1 MFSRETW
8 RVALE
13 ALRQNKLRALL
24 AMLGVVIGTGC
35 IVLVVTVALTGRQYI
50 IAQIEAVG
58 ANLVY
63 ADHINPSTDQAS
75 TLGDEITLGDLAAVK
90 AEVPQVVAA
99 AGTHDIPMTVI
110 VGGDQRAIT
119 LVGVTQQFQQIRNL
133 DVLDGRFF
141 DDADMASHSKVCL
154 LTKDLAALM
163 FPGGGA
169 VGQVARL
176 GELSFTVIG
185 VFQERVA
192 TFGQSEIQQESVLIP
207 FSLLQYYTGATYI
220 KTLYAQADGPEA
232 VPLVTGEVARV
243 LSSRHREGAR
253 YRVQNLTSILN
264 AAKRISSALTITLLI
279 VAVIALV
286 ISGIGIMN
294 IMLVTVTERTREI
307 GVRMAVGARRR
318 EILQQFLLES
328 LLISGS
334 GALLGI
340 LGAISISVL
349 VQPLLPS
356 HLTVPISWVSVVV
369 ALGASAATGV
379 LFGYL
384 PARRA
389 AGLQPVESLRHE

>member
-1 MFSRETW
+1 VVLTIPW

-13 ALRQNKLRALL
+13 ALRQNKMRALL
-24 AMLGVVIGTGC
+24 AMLGVVIGTAC
-35 IVLVVTVALTGRQYI
+35 IVLVVTVALTGKQYI

-58 ANLVY
+58 ANIVY
-63 ADHINPSTDQAS
+63 ADHVSASSDQAS
-75 TLGDEITLGDLAAVK
+75 TLGDQMTLGDLEAVQ
-90 AEVPQVVAA
+90 AEIPQVAAA
-99 AGTHDIPMTVI
+99 AGTHDVSMTVI
-110 VGGDQRAIT
+110 VGGNERPIT
-119 LVGVTQQFQQIRNL
+119 LVGVTEEFQRIRNL
-133 DVLDGRFF
+133 DVIAGRFF
-141 DDADMASHSKVCL
+141 DATDMAAHSKVCL

-163 FPGGGA
+163 FPAGGA
-169 VGQVARL
+169 VGRVARI

-207 FSLLQYYTGATYI
+207 FSLLQYYTGETYI
-220 KTLYAQADGPEA
+220 KTLYAQADRPES
-232 VPLVTGEVARV
+232 VPLVTRAVDRV
-243 LSSRHREGAR
+243 LHERHREGAR

-264 AAKRISSALTITLLI
+264 AAKRISSALTITLLL

-307 GVRMAVGARRR
+307 GVRMAVGARRH
-318 EILQQFLLES
+318 EILQQFLLEA
-328 LLISGS
+328 LIISGS
-334 GALLGI
+334 GAIIGI
-340 LGAISISVL
+340 FAAVSLSVI

-356 HLTVPISWVSVVV
+356 HITVPISWVSVVV
-369 ALGASAATGV
+369 ALGASAATGIF
-379 LFGYL
+379 FGYL

>member
-13 ALRQNKLRALL
+13 ALRQNKMRALL

>member
-1 MFSRETW
+1 MMTIPW

-13 ALRQNKLRALL
+13 ALRQNKVRALL
-24 AMLGVVIGTGC
+24 AMLGVVIGTAC
-35 IVLVVTVALTGRQYI
+35 IVLVVTVALTGKQYI

-58 ANLVY
+58 ANIVY
-63 ADHINPSTDQAS
+63 ADHVSASSDQAS
-75 TLGDEITLGDLAAVK
+75 TLGDQITLGDLEAVQ
-90 AEVPQVVAA
+90 AEIPEVVAA
-99 AGTHDIPMTVI
+99 AGTHDVSMTVV
-110 VGGDQRAIT
+110 VGGHERPIT
-119 LVGVTQQFQQIRNL
+119 LVGVTQEFQRIRNL
-133 DVLDGRFF
+133 DVSEGRFF
-141 DDADMASHSKVCL
+141 DPDDMAAHSKVCL

-163 FPGGGA
+163 FPAGGA
-169 VGQVARL
+169 VGRVARI

-207 FSLLQYYTGATYI
+207 YSLLQYYTGATYI
-220 KTLYAQADGPEA
+220 KTLYAQAARPEA
-232 VPLVTGEVARV
+232 VPLVTHAVAEV
-243 LSSRHREGAR
+243 LHERHRAGAR

-264 AAKRISSALTITLLI
+264 AAKRISSALTITLLL

-307 GVRMAVGARRR
+307 GVRMAVGARRE
-318 EILQQFLLES
+318 EILQQFLLEA
-328 LLISGS
+328 LIISGS
-334 GALLGI
+334 GALIGI
-340 LGAISISVL
+340 LAAVSLSVI

-356 HLTVPISWVSVVV
+356 HIAVPISWVSVVV
-369 ALGASAATGV
+369 ALGASAATGIF
-379 LFGYL
+379 FGYL